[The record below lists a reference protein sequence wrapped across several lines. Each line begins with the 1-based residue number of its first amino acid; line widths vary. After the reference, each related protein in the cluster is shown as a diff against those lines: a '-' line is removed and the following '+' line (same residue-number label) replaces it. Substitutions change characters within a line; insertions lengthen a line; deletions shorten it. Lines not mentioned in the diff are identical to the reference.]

1 MHSRFVTM
9 MLFPLALASVARAES
24 NAQPYFAGMSPDAEM
39 VLIADVESLL
49 ASPLIQQIQAMV
61 QSMSPSENPN
71 ALPMG
76 LTEFT
81 GATNQDLGK
90 IVVSTRDVMLLQE
103 IDDPS
108 TVSKE
113 QIEQTGV
120 MLAFQINKGIGA
132 DSFQQWVESVTPP
145 EELAKTSKSEV
156 GKGLLY
162 NSEGQTGMAMGFL
175 PSDAQTMIFVGS
187 EPSVKTA
194 LTTGS
199 GKLPA
204 KVATAETLSATLP
217 NLAVLAAPSAAWKQQ
232 LVSSADEKFT
242 SAEDAE
248 FIKQAEQ
255 FLFGFNI
262 TDGLTILSG
271 IKFANDAIANKA
283 YTAMDESITEFKA
296 TPIEPGPMSLLAPL
310 INKMQVTE
318 DGDAVTFSTGMN
330 AGESQQMLMMLP
342 MLVMSQMSQGMGP
355 GGPGMG
361 APAGE

>member
-1 MHSRFVTM
+1 M